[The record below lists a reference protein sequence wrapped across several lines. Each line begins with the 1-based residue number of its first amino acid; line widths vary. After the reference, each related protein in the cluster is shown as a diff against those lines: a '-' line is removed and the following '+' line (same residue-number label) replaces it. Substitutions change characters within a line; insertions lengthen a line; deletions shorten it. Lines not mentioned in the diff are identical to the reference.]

1 MPICENCGAEIP
13 VMAAALPFCA
23 DCLEAASESVCAR
36 IQQAHARARVPF
48 GLPEQPPQAD
58 GGIVCGFCAHDCRM
72 GEGEI
77 GYCGLREDRDGKL
90 HHFAGTARAGLL
102 QYYFD
107 PLPTNCVADWVCE
120 GSKQRGSHNL
130 AVFYGGCT
138 FNCLNCQ
145 NWHHRDLV
153 SSRGPLISA
162 EELAD
167 AAGESTFCI
176 CFFGGDPSCQMPHS
190 LATARRLAERGV
202 RVCWETNGSMNPRFL
217 RSALKLSLA
226 TGGIIKFDLKA
237 RSKGVHRALTGSS
250 NRRTL
255 ENFALAA
262 EMLLEREDP
271 PLIVAST
278 LLVPGYVSAAEVGR
292 IASLIVGFSPDIP
305 YALLAF
311 HPQFLLTD
319 LPQTSRRHGEEA
331 LAAARAAGLRSVR
344 LGNIH
349 LLGNSY

>member
-1 MPICENCGAEIP
+1 MPTCENCGAEVP
-13 VMAAALPFCA
+13 VMAAALPFCT
-23 DCLEAASESVCAR
+23 DCLESGRESVRAKIHQAHSRAR
-36 IQQAHARARVPF
+36 IPF
-48 GLPEQPPQAD
+48 NLPELPPQTS
-58 GGIVCGFCAHDCRM
+58 GGIACGFCARDCRM
-72 GEGEI
+72 GEGEA
-77 GYCGLREDRDGKL
+77 GYCGLRENRDGRL
-90 HHFAGTARAGLL
+90 HHHAGTARAGLL

-120 GSKQRGSHNL
+120 GSKQRGFYNL

-145 NWHHRDLV
+145 NWHHRDLIAKRRPLV
-153 SSRGPLISA
+153 SA
-162 EELAD
+162 DELAD
-167 AAGESTFCI
+167 AADEHTFCI

-237 RSKGVHRALTGSS
+237 HSDGIHRALTGSS
-250 NRRTL
+250 NQRTL

-262 EMLLEREDP
+262 ELLSERTHP
-271 PLIVAST
+271 PPVVAST
-278 LLVPGYVSAAEVGR
+278 LLVPGYISAAEVGR
-292 IASLIVGFSPDIP
+292 IASFIADLNPDIP

-311 HPQFLLTD
+311 HPQFLLSD
-319 LPQTSRRHGEEA
+319 LPRTSRRHGEEA
-331 LAAARAAGLRSVR
+331 LAAARASGLKNVR

-349 LLGNSY
+349 LLGSAY